1 MVMLLLLK
9 LNPNLPLKMIF
20 VVVVDIDLLFDCCPS
35 LLSLFSSL
43 SFYLMVSIELD
54 DHIELTF
61 QYSVF
66 TSFLKFNTFE
76 THTLCNL
83 KFKSI
88 FWTSTDDDVTFFCF
102 NSMFEIEWLN
112 LNEIQTRNLFFS
124 RKKIETCWTWNDDEL
139 NWMTDMRMMT
149 CLAYLA
155 WLTGFFLEWK
165 YYLTTFIEWFSL
177 KTLHASY

>member
-1 MVMLLLLK
+1 MLLLLK

-88 FWTSTDDDVTFFCF
+88 F
-102 NSMFEIEWLN
+102 
-112 LNEIQTRNLFFS
+112 
-124 RKKIETCWTWNDDEL
+124 
-139 NWMTDMRMMT
+139 
-149 CLAYLA
+149 
-155 WLTGFFLEWK
+155 
-165 YYLTTFIEWFSL
+165 
-177 KTLHASY
+177 